1 MSEAFDMYGSL
12 AFTALPHLCYNNP
25 EVMKVQERCVIVDGH
40 SLMYRAFH
48 ALPPMDADGVHT
60 NAVHGFLSML
70 MKVFREQRP
79 QYCAVAFDD
88 RTPTF
93 RHEGYEAYK
102 AGRAPMP
109 DELRPQFPLI
119 QEILKEMGIGVVI
132 LPRWEADDILGT
144 ISRQANERGIE
155 ALLLTGD
162 RDALQLVS
170 DDTKMLFTKRGIS
183 ETILFTPQ
191 GVKEHFGVS
200 PEQVTDWKGL
210 MGDSSDNIP
219 GIPGVGEKT
228 AVKLLDSYG
237 SLEGVLAHADDIKGK
252 LGEKVR
258 DNKEQAR
265 MSKYLAT
272 IDRNAPLTA
281 TFGDWSVNRLHMAL
295 PLLKK
300 YKLNIIAS
308 EVMKLSNG
316 ADIPAAPQD
325 DASLP
330 GVKDAQNIEELL
342 NFAKYLGRG
351 SLILCL
357 NEEAVSFSKPDG
369 HAIRLKLQEAQQDL
383 FNTSSAPTMEEV
395 LRAIVPLLQKTG
407 LITHDAKRFLHR
419 LQALHLPIPEV
430 IHDTMVL
437 CYLHNPQERGY
448 ELANF
453 ATTDAQGIALLLKDR
468 LNDLEEEG
476 MEALYR
482 DIELPLVR
490 VLFDMEVE
498 GFQVDREPLIDMGH
512 RFSEQTKQLQ
522 EEIYTL
528 TGAKGFNINSPQQLG
543 KVLFEDLGLPVGR
556 KTRTGYST
564 DADTLDGLKA
574 LHPAIDKILEY
585 RQIVKLNGTY
595 IEGLLRKVDQTGR
608 IHTTF
613 DQVGTATGR
622 ISSNEP
628 NLQNIP
634 VRTQMGRE
642 IRRAFVAKPGCVLV
656 DGDYSQIELRVLA
669 HMSEDEAMCDAFNR
683 GQDIHTRTAA
693 EINGVPMQQ
702 VTGDMRSAAKA
713 VNFGIVY
720 GISDFGLASNIGI
733 SLKRAGDFIAK
744 YFERY
749 PKVHEFMETAKKDGY
764 LKEYA
769 QTLYGRR
776 RKLPELKSGN
786 GNTRNFGER
795 VAMNMPIQGTAA
807 DIIKAAM
814 VRVHDRLAKEGLE
827 AKLILTVHDELL
839 IEAPVNETERA
850 VSLLRECMEQVIQ
863 LKVPLQSDIKTGNSW
878 YETK

>member
-1 MSEAFDMYGSL
+1 M
-12 AFTALPHLCYNNP
+12 
-25 EVMKVQERCVIVDGH
+25 QERCVIVDGH

-48 ALPPMDADGVHT
+48 ALPLMDADGVYT

-70 MKVFREQRP
+70 LRVFREQRP

-88 RTPTF
+88 HTPTF

-102 AGRAPMP
+102 AGRSPMP
-109 DELRPQFPLI
+109 EELRPQFPLI
-119 QEILKEMGIGVVI
+119 QELLSAMGIGVVI
-132 LPRWEADDILGT
+132 VPRWEADDVLGT

-170 DDTKMLFTKRGIS
+170 DDTKMLFTRKGIS
-183 ETILFTPQ
+183 ETILFDPK
-191 GVKEHFGVS
+191 GVKEYFGVS
-200 PEQVTDWKGL
+200 PEQVPDWKGL

-237 SLEGVLAHADDIKGK
+237 TLEGVLEHADEIKGK

-258 DNKEQAR
+258 DNKELAR
-265 MSKYLAT
+265 MSKRLAT
-272 IDRNAPLTA
+272 IDRDAPLNA
-281 TFGDWSVNRLHMAL
+281 AFGDWTITKLQGAL

-300 YKLNIIAS
+300 YQLNVIAA
-308 EVMKLSNG
+308 EVMKMSAS
-316 ADIPAAPQD
+316 ADVSSSPKD

-330 GVKDAQNIEELL
+330 PVKEARHIDELL
-342 NFAKYLGRG
+342 AFVKYLGRG

-357 NEEAVSFSKPDG
+357 NEEGLSFSKPDG
-369 HAIRLKLQEAQQDL
+369 QAIRLKFQEAQQDL
-383 FNTSSAPTMEEV
+383 FNTSSAPTMEEA
-395 LRAIVPLLQKTG
+395 LKAIAPLLQKTG

-419 LQALHLPIPEV
+419 LLALNLPIPEV

-437 CYLHNPQERGY
+437 CYLRNPQERGY
-448 ELANF
+448 ELSNF
-453 ATTDAQGIALLLKDR
+453 AAQDAQGIALLLKDR
-468 LNDLEEEG
+468 LEGVRQEG
-476 MEALYR
+476 MEALYH

-490 VLFDMEVE
+490 VLFDMEAE
-498 GFQVDREPLIDMGH
+498 GFQVDKEPLIDMGQ

-522 EEIYTL
+522 EEIYAL
-528 TGAKGFNINSPQQLG
+528 TGVKGFNINSPQQLG
-543 KVLFEDLGLPVGR
+543 KVLFEDLKLPSGR

-564 DADTLDGLKA
+564 DADTLEGLKA

-595 IEGLLRKVDQTGR
+595 IEGLLRKVDATGR

-669 HMSEDEAMCDAFNR
+669 HMSGDEAMCDAFIR

-702 VTGDMRSAAKA
+702 VTGEMRSAAKA

-733 SLKRAGDFIAK
+733 SIKRAGEFIAR
-744 YFERY
+744 YLERY
-749 PKVHEFMETAKKDGY
+749 PKVHEFMETAKKEGY
-764 LKEYA
+764 LNEYA

-776 RKLPELKSGN
+776 RRLPELKN
-786 GNTRNFGER
+786 GNANQRNFGER

-814 VRVHDRLAKEGLE
+814 VRVHRRLSEEGLK
-827 AKLILTVHDELL
+827 ARLILTVHDELL
-839 IEAPVNETERA
+839 IEAPEEEA
-850 VSLLRECMEQVIQ
+850 VQVVGLLRESMEGVIK

>member
-1 MSEAFDMYGSL
+1 M
-12 AFTALPHLCYNNP
+12 
-25 EVMKVQERCVIVDGH
+25 QERCVIVDGH

-70 MKVFREQRP
+70 LRVFREQRP

-88 RTPTF
+88 HTPTF

-102 AGRAPMP
+102 AGRSPMP

-119 QEILKEMGIGVVI
+119 QELLSAMGIGVVI
-132 LPRWEADDILGT
+132 LPRWEADDVLGT

-162 RDALQLVS
+162 RDALQLVG
-170 DDTKMLFTKRGIS
+170 DDTKMLFTRKGIS
-183 ETILFTPQ
+183 ETILFDPK
-191 GVKEHFGVS
+191 GVKEYFGVS
-200 PEQVTDWKGL
+200 PEQVPDWKGL

-237 SLEGVLAHADDIKGK
+237 TLEGVLEHADEIKGK
-252 LGEKVR
+252 LGEKVQ
-258 DNKEQAR
+258 DNKELAR
-265 MSKYLAT
+265 MSKRLAT
-272 IDRNAPLTA
+272 IDRDAPLNA
-281 TFGDWSVNRLHMAL
+281 AFGEWTITKLQGAL

-300 YKLNIIAS
+300 YQLNVIAA
-308 EVMKLSNG
+308 EVMKMSG
-316 ADIPAAPQD
+316 AAVAPSSPQN

-330 GVKDAQNIEELL
+330 AAKEAEHIDELL
-342 NFAKYLGRG
+342 AFAKHLGRG

-357 NEEAVSFSKPDG
+357 NEEGLSFSKPDG
-369 HAIRLKLQEAQQDL
+369 QALRLKFQEAQQDL
-383 FNTSSAPTMEEV
+383 FNTSSAPTMEEA
-395 LRAIVPLLQKTG
+395 LKAIAPLLKKTG

-419 LQALHLPIPEV
+419 LPALNLPIPEV

-437 CYLHNPQERGY
+437 CYLRNPQERGY
-448 ELANF
+448 ELSNF
-453 ATTDAQGIALLLKDR
+453 AAQDAQGIALLLKDR
-468 LNDLEEEG
+468 LEGVKREG

-498 GFQVDREPLIDMGH
+498 GFQVDKEPLIEMGQ

-522 EEIYTL
+522 EEIYAL
-528 TGAKGFNINSPQQLG
+528 TGVKGFNINSPQQLG
-543 KVLFEDLGLPVGR
+543 KVLFEDLSLPSGR

-564 DADTLDGLKA
+564 DADTLEGLKPM
-574 LHPAIDKILEY
+574 HPAIEKILEY
-585 RQIVKLNGTY
+585 RQIVKLNGTF
-595 IEGLLRKVDQTGR
+595 IEGLLRKVDATRR

-634 VRTQMGRE
+634 VRTPMGRE

-669 HMSEDEAMCDAFNR
+669 HMSGDEAMCDAFNR

-702 VTGDMRSAAKA
+702 VTGEMRSAAKA

-733 SLKRAGDFIAK
+733 SIKRAGEFIAR
-744 YFERY
+744 YLERY
-749 PKVHEFMETAKKDGY
+749 PKVHEFMETAKKEGY
-764 LKEYA
+764 LNEYA
-769 QTLYGRR
+769 ATLYGRR

-786 GNTRNFGER
+786 ANLRNFGER

-814 VRVHDRLAKEGLE
+814 VRVHERLSEEGLKS
-827 AKLILTVHDELL
+827 KLILTVHDELL
-839 IEAPVNETERA
+839 IEAPREEAEKA
-850 VSLLRECMEQVIQ
+850 VGLLRTCMEGVIE

>member
-1 MSEAFDMYGSL
+1 
-12 AFTALPHLCYNNP
+12 
-25 EVMKVQERCVIVDGH
+25 MKVQERCVIVDGH

-48 ALPPMDADGVHT
+48 ALPPMDADGVYT

-70 MKVFREQRP
+70 MRVFREQRP

-88 RTPTF
+88 HTPTF
-93 RHEGYEAYK
+93 RHEGYEEYK

-119 QEILKEMGIGVVI
+119 QEILKAMGIGVVI

-144 ISRQANERGIE
+144 ISRQADERGIE

-162 RDALQLVS
+162 RDALQLVGGN
-170 DDTKMLFTKRGIS
+170 TKMLFTKRGIS
-183 ETILFTPQ
+183 ETILFDPK
-191 GVKEHFGVS
+191 GVKEYFGVS
-200 PEQVTDWKGL
+200 PEQVPDWKGL

-237 SLEGVLAHADDIKGK
+237 TLEGVLEHADEIKGK

-258 DNKEQAR
+258 ANMELAR
-265 MSKYLAT
+265 MSKKLAV

-281 TFGDWSVNRLHMAL
+281 AFGDWTVNRLKDAL

-300 YKLNIIAS
+300 YQLNVIAS
-308 EVMKLSNG
+308 EVMKLSN
-316 ADIPAAPQD
+316 AAEIRQDALDDSAALPAP
-325 DASLP
+325 
-330 GVKDAQNIEELL
+330 AQAQTVDEML

-357 NEEAVSFSKPDG
+357 SEEGLSFAKPDG
-369 HAIRLKLQEAQQDL
+369 QAIFLKFSEAQQDM
-383 FNTSSAPTMEEV
+383 FATSSAPTMEEA
-395 LRAIVPLLQKTG
+395 LRAIAPLLQKTG
-407 LITHDAKRFLHR
+407 LVTHDAKRFLHR
-419 LQALHLPIPEV
+419 LAALGLPLPEV
-430 IHDTMVL
+430 VHDTMVL
-437 CYLHNPQERGY
+437 CYLRNPQEKGY
-448 ELANF
+448 ELSRF
-453 ATTDAQGIALLLKDR
+453 ASPDAQGIALLLKDR
-468 LNDLEEEG
+468 LRGIREDG
-476 MEALYR
+476 MESLYSE
-482 DIELPLVR
+482 IELPLVR
-490 VLFDMEVE
+490 VLFDMEIE
-498 GFQVDREPLIDMGH
+498 GFQVDRAPLLEMGESFNK
-512 RFSEQTKQLQ
+512 RTAELQ
-522 EEIYTL
+522 EEIYGL
-528 TGAKGFNINSPQQLG
+528 TGVRGFNINSPQQLG
-543 KVLFEDLGLPVGR
+543 KVLFEDLGLPAGR

-564 DADTLDGLKA
+564 DADTLEGLRP

-595 IEGLLRKVDQTGR
+595 IDGLLRKVDETGR

-642 IRRAFVAKPGCVLV
+642 IRRAFVAKPGCVLI

-669 HMSEDEAMCDAFNR
+669 HMSGDAAMQDAFNR

-702 VTGDMRSAAKA
+702 VTGEMRSAAKA

-733 SLKRAGDFIAK
+733 SMKRAADFIAK

-764 LKEYA
+764 LNEYA
-769 QTLYGRR
+769 KTLFGRR
-776 RKLPELKSGN
+776 RRLPELKSGN
-786 GNTRNFGER
+786 ANTRNFGER

-814 VRVHDRLAKEGLE
+814 VGVHRRLQQEGL
-827 AKLILTVHDELL
+827 AARLILTVHDELL
-839 IEAPVNETERA
+839 IEAPEAEAGRA
-850 VSLLRECMEQVIQ
+850 QELLRESMEKVAS
-863 LKVPLQSDIKTGNSW
+863 LSVPLKSDIKTGGSW

>member
-1 MSEAFDMYGSL
+1 M
-12 AFTALPHLCYNNP
+12 
-25 EVMKVQERCVIVDGH
+25 QERCVIVDGH

-48 ALPPMDADGVHT
+48 ALPLMDADGVYT

-70 MKVFREQRP
+70 LRVFREQRP

-88 RTPTF
+88 HTPTF

-102 AGRAPMP
+102 AGRSPMP

-119 QEILKEMGIGVVI
+119 QELLSAMGIGVVI
-132 LPRWEADDILGT
+132 LPRWEADDVLGT

-170 DDTKMLFTKRGIS
+170 DDTKMLFTRKGIS
-183 ETILFTPQ
+183 ETILFDPK
-191 GVKEHFGVS
+191 GVKEYFGVS
-200 PEQVTDWKGL
+200 PEQVPDWKGL

-237 SLEGVLAHADDIKGK
+237 TLEGVLEHADEIKGK

-258 DNKEQAR
+258 DKKEQAR
-265 MSKYLAT
+265 MSKRLAT
-272 IDRNAPLTA
+272 IDRDAPLNA
-281 TFGDWSVNRLHMAL
+281 AFGEWTITKLQGAL

-300 YKLNIIAS
+300 YQLNVIAA
-308 EVMKLSNG
+308 EVMKMSAG
-316 ADIPAAPQD
+316 ADVSTSPKD

-330 GVKDAQNIEELL
+330 PVKEAQHIDEMLA
-342 NFAKYLGRG
+342 FAKYLGRG

-357 NEEAVSFSKPDG
+357 NEEGLSFSKPDG
-369 HAIRLKLQEAQQDL
+369 QAIRLKFQEAQQDL
-383 FNTSSAPTMEEV
+383 FNTSSAPTMEEA
-395 LRAIVPLLQKTG
+395 LKAIAPLLQKTG

-419 LQALHLPIPEV
+419 LPALNLPIPEV

-437 CYLHNPQERGY
+437 CYLRNPQERGY
-448 ELANF
+448 ELSNF
-453 ATTDAQGIALLLKDR
+453 AAQDAQGIALLLKDR
-468 LNDLEEEG
+468 LEGVRQEG
-476 MEALYR
+476 MEALYH

-490 VLFDMEVE
+490 VLFDMEAE
-498 GFQVDREPLIDMGH
+498 GFQVDKEPLIDMGQ

-522 EEIYTL
+522 EEIYAL
-528 TGAKGFNINSPQQLG
+528 TGVKGFNINSPQQLG
-543 KVLFEDLGLPVGR
+543 RVLFEDLKLPSGR

-564 DADTLDGLKA
+564 DADTLEGLKA

-595 IEGLLRKVDQTGR
+595 IEGLLRKVDATGR

-622 ISSNEP
+622 ISSIEP

-634 VRTQMGRE
+634 VRTLMGRE

-669 HMSEDEAMCDAFNR
+669 HMSGDEAMCDAFIR

-702 VTGDMRSAAKA
+702 VTGEMRSAAKA

-733 SLKRAGDFIAK
+733 SIKRAGEFIAR
-744 YFERY
+744 YLERY
-749 PKVHEFMETAKKDGY
+749 PKVHEFMETAKKEGY
-764 LKEYA
+764 LNEYA

-776 RKLPELKSGN
+776 RRLPELKSSN
-786 GNTRNFGER
+786 ANQRNFGER

-814 VRVHDRLAKEGLE
+814 VRVHRRLAEEGLK
-827 AKLILTVHDELL
+827 ARLILTVHDELL
-839 IEAPVNETERA
+839 IEAPEEEAGQV
-850 VSLLRECMEQVIQ
+850 VGLLRESMEGVIK